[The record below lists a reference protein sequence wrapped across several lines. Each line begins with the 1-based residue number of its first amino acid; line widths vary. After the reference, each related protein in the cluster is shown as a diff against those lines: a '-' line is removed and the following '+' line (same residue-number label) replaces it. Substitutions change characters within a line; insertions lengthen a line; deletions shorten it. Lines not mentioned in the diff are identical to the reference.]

1 MRFSVSEHEK
11 NTSIINIENIIL
23 IIIAQLDYITA
34 KYIFENLYW
43 NTIKG
48 AILYLNFKMD
58 KIIIIHILFI
68 NHIIPIPENNSPP
81 TMKIKWKYDFQNLL
95 LIITSYLLPFFK

>member
-48 AILYLNFKMD
+48 AIVYLNFIDRLCFSSEFSFGHILYLN
-58 KIIIIHILFI
+58 
-68 NHIIPIPENNSPP
+68 
-81 TMKIKWKYDFQNLL
+81 
-95 LIITSYLLPFFK
+95 